1 MATLAYNR
9 KAGFDYEILE
19 TYEAGLV
26 LRGFEVKAVKTGHM
40 NLAGSFV
47 VAKGSQM
54 FLINA
59 FIPPYQP
66 KNTPS
71 DYDPYRSRTLLLNR
85 AEIAS
90 LTGKTK
96 QKGLTLAPLKVYT
109 KRGKIKLEFAVARG
123 KRKFDK
129 REKIKSRE
137 EKRKIERAMKENY

>member
-9 KAGFDYEILE
+9 KATFDYEILE

-26 LRGFEVKAVKTGHM
+26 LRGFEVKAIKTGHM

-47 VAKGSQM
+47 VAKGNEM
-54 FLINA
+54 FLLNA

-66 KNTPS
+66 KNTPP
-71 DYDPYRSRTLLLNR
+71 DYDPYRSRTLLLKR

-90 LTGKTK
+90 LIGKTK
-96 QKGLTLAPLKVYT
+96 HKGLTLTPLKVYT
-109 KRGKIKLEFAVARG
+109 KRGKIKLEFAVAKG
-123 KRKFDK
+123 KKKIDK

-137 EKRKIERAMKENY
+137 EKRRIDRAMKENS

>member
-1 MATLAYNR
+1 MTTLAYNR

-109 KRGKIKLEFAVARG
+109 KRGKIKLGFAVAKG

>member
-1 MATLAYNR
+1 MTTLAYNR